1 MSLRHII
8 SQRLPV
14 PAHLHSALAR
24 SSHSLAIVKNK
35 AFIFGGEFQARIP
48 VDANLYVYDLEAVF
62 AFGVLKAKDVV
73 KSVKVLSPT
82 ENTPAP
88 RVGATMSAIGSKIYL
103 FGGRGGKEMT
113 PLQSELYAFD
123 TETTTWQVVEAK
135 SGELPAPRSF
145 HAMTASD
152 SDIYVFGGCPVK
164 GRLNDLHRFSL
175 SSGAWSTL
183 PTPPITPRG
192 GAAMTYHGNRLYIHG
207 GFTGREESDLVV
219 YDTLTGEWAQ
229 ASPLSS
235 ADGPRARSVHAI
247 VPVASESADF
257 DRLLILFGEGRPS
270 DLGHEGAGE
279 FWGDV
284 WTATVPKSSLK
295 SGLSVAYEKLTL
307 AAAAAEQNAQD
318 NLPCARGWFQA
329 LPWNVVSASTA
340 TSSSMASS
348 SIQNPPA
355 TLPEGYVMAPSGAYA
370 DFTKTI
376 EKSLNDDRD
385 YRLLRLNN
393 ELEVLLIHDPNVD
406 KSAAALDVHVGHLSD
421 PKNLQGLAHF
431 LEHLLFMG
439 TAKYPRE
446 NEYSE
451 YLAQH
456 AGMSNAFT
464 NLDNTNYYFE
474 VGHAHLEGALDR
486 FAQFFISPAFSENC
500 KDRELRAVDSEHK
513 KNLQSDTW
521 RLFQLGKNMSSPH
534 HPYHQFGTGNLE
546 TLQDNPA
553 KEGIDV
559 RDELIKFHSKYYS
572 ANIMKLVI
580 LGREPLDQLA
590 SWAVEKFSPIRNLGI
605 KPPAYPN
612 PPWTEK
618 ELLNIAYVKP
628 VKDVRSL
635 QIQFPFPDQYP
646 HYKVHP
652 ARYLTH
658 AIGHESE
665 GSILSLLKKRGWA
678 NGLSAG
684 TLQGGIG
691 FEFFKIS
698 VDLTQE
704 GLAHYEDVTCT
715 IFQYIDLLRQEGV
728 RPYIWNELSQLA
740 DVSFRFKEKS
750 QAAGY
755 VSRLAG
761 IMQRGYAPEWVLSG
775 SYLIRESDPKL
786 VMDCLGYLRKDNW
799 RAALVAQDPSMVPG
813 GEFTLRE
820 HYYGTEYH
828 VEPVGESLKQR
839 LAKLTLAPELHL
851 PEPNAFI
858 PTNFEVGKVPIVKPL
873 ASPILIKHSPL
884 MRIWH
889 KKDDTFWVPKATL
902 IFQLR
907 TPLAYSTPGNNVKT
921 HLYVDL
927 LRDALSEY
935 SYDAEMAGL
944 AYNLETNVD
953 GMVLSID
960 GYNDKAHVLLAK
972 VVEKMKTLE
981 IKPERFHLLQEQ
993 LERTYKNF
1001 QLEAPYQHAM
1011 YYMSYLTQE
1020 RLWTHAEKLAELQEM
1035 NAQDIQDFY
1044 PELLSRLHIEA
1055 LIHGN
1060 MLTQDALQ
1068 AAAIVEDVLSPKA
1081 LLPAQLVPLRAHL
1094 LPQHCKAVYS
1104 RVVSDPNNVNSGIE
1118 YFVQTGDAA
1127 DKAMRAKVQVLA
1139 QIVNEPC
1146 FNQLRTK
1153 EQLGYLVF
1161 SGVRRQSGAIGLRF
1175 ILQSERDP
1183 VHLES
1188 RIEAFLEERLK
1199 PFLVAMTEQEYNKQ
1213 VASLI
1218 QKKMEKDKNLRVE
1231 THRYWTHIT
1240 SGYFE
1245 FDEIQADVEEMR
1257 KLTKEDILAFVL
1269 DAILPSGK
1277 STRKLSVHLLSQ
1289 KVPPVAAKEKE
1300 GEGEAEKETK
1310 QEPAK
1315 LREGTYMIDNLV
1327 GYKAGLELSR
1337 APYPVVDLLKY
1348 TSPHL

>member
-1 MSLRHII
+1 MSGEQATNRMAKKAKLSASSATVKTTLPIPAATEEVEVLSHKARRKALKAARPPKEKKKKAITQKPKKDTPATSKRVEHDDGEDEDEDNEELPQQHNGVESDDDDDVSENDLPAQAPQSRKRAREEDDDSEEEETESIGPVRRGGKGYRPKVKKPSGKKGKVFVDNSAMLSILDQVADKEEARIHNKQENMAKLMTKISEKEKQKTEKQKARKALIDKKIEELKKKKSQKRKENKQKAAEQEMKQISSIRHL
-8 SQRLPV
+8 SNGNHR
-14 PAHLHSALAR
+14 HSATRLNR
-24 SSHSLAIVKNK
+24 LRLSNPSSPASL
-35 AFIFGGEFQARIP
+35 
-48 VDANLYVYDLEAVF
+48 
-62 AFGVLKAKDVV
+62 VLKA
-73 KSVKVLSPT
+73 L
-82 ENTPAP
+82 
-88 RVGATMSAIGSKIYL
+88 
-103 FGGRGGKEMT
+103 
-113 PLQSELYAFD
+113 
-123 TETTTWQVVEAK
+123 
-135 SGELPAPRSF
+135 
-145 HAMTASD
+145 
-152 SDIYVFGGCPVK
+152 
-164 GRLNDLHRFSL
+164 
-175 SSGAWSTL
+175 
-183 PTPPITPRG
+183 
-192 GAAMTYHGNRLYIHG
+192 
-207 GFTGREESDLVV
+207 
-219 YDTLTGEWAQ
+219 
-229 ASPLSS
+229 
-235 ADGPRARSVHAI
+235 
-247 VPVASESADF
+247 PVA
-257 DRLLILFGEGRPS
+257 LLTTSSRSP
-270 DLGHEGAGE
+270 AT
-279 FWGDV
+279 
-284 WTATVPKSSLK
+284 TA
-295 SGLSVAYEKLTL
+295 
-307 AAAAAEQNAQD
+307 
-318 NLPCARGWFQA
+318 
-329 LPWNVVSASTA
+329 
-340 TSSSMASS
+340 SSMASS
-348 SIQNPPA
+348 SDFQTPPA
-355 TLPEGYVMAPSGAYA
+355 TLPDGYVLASSRKYA
-370 DFTKTI
+370 DFTKPI

-474 VGHAHLEGALDR
+474 VGHEYLEGALDR

-590 SWAVEKFSPIRNLGI
+590 AWAVEKFSPIRNLGI
-605 KPPAYPN
+605 KPPAYTN

-618 ELLNIAYVKP
+618 ELLNVAYVKP

-658 AIGHESE
+658 TIGHESK
-665 GSILSLLKKRGWA
+665 GSILSLLKKKGWA

-684 TLQGGIG
+684 TSQGGIG
-691 FEFFKIS
+691 FEFFKIT
-698 VDLTQE
+698 VDLTKE
-704 GLAHYEDVTCT
+704 GLAHYEDVTVT
-715 IFQYIDLLRQEGV
+715 IFQYLEMLRREGV
-728 RPYIWNELSQLA
+728 RPYIWNELAQLA
-740 DVSFRFKEKS
+740 EISFRFKEKS

-761 IMQRGYAPEWVLSG
+761 VMQRGYAPEWVLSG
-775 SYLIRESDPKL
+775 SYLIRESNPQL
-786 VMDCLGYLRKDNW
+786 VMECLDCLRRDNW
-799 RAALVAQDPSMVPG
+799 RAMLVAQDTSVVPG
-813 GEFTLRE
+813 GAFTQRE

-828 VEPVGESLKQR
+828 VEPVTASLMKR
-839 LAKLTLAPELHL
+839 LENLALDPELHL
-851 PEPNAFI
+851 PAPNDYI

-873 ASPILIKHSPL
+873 TSPILIRHSPL
-884 MRIWH
+884 TRIWH

-902 IFQLR
+902 VFQLR
-907 TPLAYSTPGNNVKT
+907 TPLAYSSPRNNVKT
-921 HLYVDL
+921 HLYVEL
-927 LRDALSEY
+927 LRDALNEY

-960 GYNDKAHVLLAK
+960 GYNDKAHVLLSK

-993 LERTYKNF
+993 LARTYKNF
-1001 QLEAPYQHAM
+1001 KHEAPYQHAM

-1020 RLWTHAEKLAELQEM
+1020 KLWTHDEKLAELQEM
-1035 NAQDIQDFY
+1035 GPKDIEDFY
-1044 PELLSRLHIEA
+1044 PELLSRLHIEG

-1060 MLTQDALQ
+1060 MLAADALK
-1068 AAAIVEDVLSPKA
+1068 AAAIVEEGLSPKA
-1081 LLPAQLVPLRAHL
+1081 LLPSQLIPLRAHL
-1094 LPQHCKAVYS
+1094 LPANCNAVYS
-1104 RVVSDPNNVNSGIE
+1104 RMVADPNNVNSGIE
-1118 YFVQTGDAA
+1118 YFIQTGDAA
-1127 DKAMRAKVQVLA
+1127 DTAMRAKVQVLA

-1188 RIEAFLEERLK
+1188 RIDAFLEERLK
-1199 PFLVAMTEQEYNKQ
+1199 PFLEEMTEQEYQKQ
-1213 VASLI
+1213 VSSLI
-1218 QKKMEKDKNLRVE
+1218 QKKLEKDKNLRVE
-1231 THRYWTHIT
+1231 THRYWGHIT
-1240 SGYFE
+1240 SGYYE
-1245 FDEIQADVEEMR
+1245 FDEIASDVAEMR
-1257 KLTKEDILAFVL
+1257 KLTKDEILAFAVECV
-1269 DAILPSGK
+1269 LPSGAK
-1277 STRKLSVHLLSQ
+1277 TRKLSVHLESQ
-1289 KVPPVAAKEKE
+1289 KVPQVKKPEGKETE
-1300 GEGEAEKETK
+1300 EGEA
-1310 QEPAK
+1310 PAK
-1315 LREGTYMIDNLV
+1315 LREGTVVIQDLV

>member
-1 MSLRHII
+1 M
-8 SQRLPV
+8 
-14 PAHLHSALAR
+14 
-24 SSHSLAIVKNK
+24 
-35 AFIFGGEFQARIP
+35 
-48 VDANLYVYDLEAVF
+48 
-62 AFGVLKAKDVV
+62 
-73 KSVKVLSPT
+73 
-82 ENTPAP
+82 
-88 RVGATMSAIGSKIYL
+88 
-103 FGGRGGKEMT
+103 
-113 PLQSELYAFD
+113 
-123 TETTTWQVVEAK
+123 
-135 SGELPAPRSF
+135 
-145 HAMTASD
+145 
-152 SDIYVFGGCPVK
+152 
-164 GRLNDLHRFSL
+164 
-175 SSGAWSTL
+175 
-183 PTPPITPRG
+183 
-192 GAAMTYHGNRLYIHG
+192 
-207 GFTGREESDLVV
+207 
-219 YDTLTGEWAQ
+219 
-229 ASPLSS
+229 
-235 ADGPRARSVHAI
+235 
-247 VPVASESADF
+247 
-257 DRLLILFGEGRPS
+257 
-270 DLGHEGAGE
+270 
-279 FWGDV
+279 
-284 WTATVPKSSLK
+284 
-295 SGLSVAYEKLTL
+295 
-307 AAAAAEQNAQD
+307 
-318 NLPCARGWFQA
+318 
-329 LPWNVVSASTA
+329 
-340 TSSSMASS
+340 TSSSD
-348 SIQNPPA
+348 ILNPPA
-355 TLPEGYVMAPSGAYA
+355 AALPEGYVLAPSRTYA

-385 YRLLRLNN
+385 YRLLRLSN

-474 VGHAHLEGALDR
+474 VGHEHLEGALDR

-521 RLFQLGKNMSSPH
+521 RLFQLSKNMSSPH

-580 LGREPLDQLA
+580 LGREPMDQLA

-605 KPPAYPN
+605 KPPAYPS

-618 ELLNIAYVKP
+618 ELLNVAYVKP

-658 AIGHESE
+658 TIGHESE
-665 GSILSLLKKRGWA
+665 GSILSLLKKKGWA
-678 NGLSAG
+678 NALSAG

-704 GLAHYEDVTCT
+704 GLAHHEDVTCT
-715 IFQYIDLLRQEGV
+715 IFQYIDMLRQEGV
-728 RPYIWNELSQLA
+728 RPYIWDELAQLA
-740 DVSFRFKEKS
+740 EISFKFKEKS

-761 IMQRGYAPEWVLSG
+761 VMQRGYAPEWVLSG

-786 VMDCLGYLRKDNW
+786 VMDCLDCLRKDNW
-799 RAALVAQDPSMVPG
+799 RATIVAQDSSVVPG
-813 GEFTLRE
+813 GQFTERE
-820 HYYGTEYH
+820 HYYGTEYR
-828 VEPVGESLKQR
+828 VEPVKESLKQR
-839 LAKLTLAPELHL
+839 LASLTLDRELHL
-851 PEPNAFI
+851 PEPNDFI
-858 PTNFEVGKVPIVKPL
+858 PTDFEVGKVAIVKPL
-873 ASPILIKHSPL
+873 TSPILIKHSPL
-884 MRIWH
+884 MRLWH

-907 TPLAYSTPGNNVKT
+907 TPLAYSSPRNNVKT

-960 GYNDKAHVLLAK
+960 GYNDKAHVLLSK
-972 VVEKMKTLE
+972 VIEKMKTLE
-981 IKPERFHLLQEQ
+981 IKPERFRLLREQ
-993 LERTYKNF
+993 LARTYRNF

-1020 RLWTHAEKLAELQEM
+1020 KLWTHEEKLAELQELD
-1035 NAQDIQDFY
+1035 AQDIQSYF

-1055 LIHGN
+1055 LVHGN
-1060 MLTQDALQ
+1060 MLAADALK
-1068 AAAIVEDVLSPKA
+1068 AASIVEEGLSPRA
-1081 LLPAQLVPLRAHL
+1081 LLPSQLVPLRAHL
-1094 LPQHCKAVYS
+1094 LPQHCNAVYS
-1104 RVVSDPNNVNSGIE
+1104 RTVADPNNLNSGIE

-1127 DKAMRAKVQVLA
+1127 DQKMRAKVQVLA

-1188 RIEAFLEERLK
+1188 RIDAFLQGRLK
-1199 PFLVAMTEQEYNKQ
+1199 PFLEAMTDQEYHKQ

-1231 THRYWTHIT
+1231 THRYWSHIT

-1245 FDEIQADVEEMR
+1245 FDEINADVAEMQ
-1257 KLTKEDILAFVL
+1257 KLTKADILEFAL
-1269 DAILPSGK
+1269 EAILPSGDK
-1277 STRKLSVHLLSQ
+1277 TRKLSVHLLSQ
-1289 KVPPVAAKEKE
+1289 KVPPVVAKKEEEDDSTAAESKDGKQQQEKEKE
-1300 GEGEAEKETK
+1300 
-1310 QEPAK
+1310 QELLQPAK
-1315 LREGTYMIDNLV
+1315 LREGTHMIDNLV

-1348 TSPHL
+1348 TSAHL